1 MSPARDHADLEP
13 RLAALEQRLAE
24 VEARLEQLAGGAQAE
39 AAQPAAAAD
48 GAGASAAVAPA
59 LKITPE
65 LVRVI
70 RLVQEG
76 RGDEAERELRRLP
89 EAELASQPGV
99 VALVAAALCVQ
110 RGDYANGLKAL
121 GRARSLTGDARLL
134 RVMEL
139 VEAQMSS

>member
-1 MSPARDHADLEP
+1 MKTTADIAGLEQ
-13 RLAALEQRLAE
+13 RLAALELRLAE
-24 VEARLEQLAGGAQAE
+24 VEARLEQTEHMGLANATPATPNGAGTDG
-39 AAQPAAAAD
+39 PAAA
-48 GAGASAAVAPA
+48 PPP
-59 LKITPE
+59 LKISPE

-76 RGDEAERELRRLP
+76 RGDEAERELRHLP
-89 EAELASQPGV
+89 EAELAAQPGV

-121 GRARSLTGDARLL
+121 RRARSLTGDARLL

-139 VEAQMSS
+139 VEAQMG